1 MIRRPGLIKVVM
13 GALVLAVAMVAV
25 PGQTEAQTPPRGDTV
40 DVDVRV
46 WQSVRD
52 PWRIHVS
59 ARREGGSYGTLGT
72 VRLLL
77 DDGENAA
84 GTYQFGD
91 VAVDDV
97 VVRVWQHVGNPH
109 SVLVNARP
117 VDGDWNPETRRRL
130 SIRDGRSRD
139 RNFRFGDITI
149 TVPTPSPVVAISPGG
164 EEVPRLAGLTV
175 TFREAPE
182 TADAAAFVSIEPP
195 IEGAFV
201 WLDGRTLLFQP
212 DYPGWQRGQQYR
224 VVVDAGATGLA
235 EDHVHT
241 FKAEGALRV
250 VYVTPGDGDIEVP
263 ANARI
268 LVQFSRSVAPL
279 TVLQEGA
286 GPTVLRFDP
295 PVSGRGEWLNTSL
308 YRFFPAGLQPSTTYT
323 VRIPA
328 RVAWASGGVLEADYR
343 WSFSTTQPTVTGFE
357 PHDNSN
363 FVEPDANI
371 RVTFSQPMDRASGE
385 AGITLREVGGDLVAS
400 SFSWS
405 QDSSSVRLVP
415 DEPLK
420 LSTRYQVA
428 VAEGLRDA
436 WGGRTR
442 AERSARFTTV
452 DPPMVTSTSPAD
464 GEQAASTSGIS
475 IHYNN
480 PMDRESFKGRISI
493 NGATVPEDGFWAW
506 DRSVSI
512 PAGMAYS
519 AEYTVRVAEGV
530 RDRGGRSL
538 PAYEFSFRTRE
549 RPPPEPPRPAVSL
562 GTGTF
567 ALWPEG
573 GEHRLEYGAQ
583 AMDEVRFELYRL
595 SEGEA
600 ETLLRR
606 GWIDGRRWVDGVGYK
621 WVRFEPESEAI
632 RAWTE
637 AIPEES
643 RDTWTSYSTSLGG
656 GEPLPIGHYYVL
668 AEGEGDSAAS
678 VISVVNTT
686 MVTKLADGELLVW
699 AVDYETGE
707 ALAGVKVRAVSAGEG
722 AHEFAGSETTD
733 ADGLARFTVPSRS
746 GNWYWNPYG
755 HYLARIDDGERNGV
769 VATWW
774 DEGSSPWALD
784 VPTRPSFPSTKGH
797 LYSDRPIYRPGET
810 VFLKGVVRDEDDAS
824 YSLPGA
830 DQTYTVTIRD
840 ASYEQLPEMTV
851 GLSEL
856 GTFAIEVNLRDDAP
870 TGSYWVSLR
879 DDDGFIV
886 STRFRVSAF
895 RVPEFEVEVEAEG
908 TDFVAG
914 DTIPGETQASF
925 YAGGPVGD
933 APLDW
938 AALSQPTFFRVE
950 GYEEYSFGEYQWSYR
965 SPRRGSGST
974 QTDRSGFARFKA
986 RAALD
991 EGESTHL
998 FTISATVTDQ
1008 NGQAVANSTTVT
1020 VHPAT
1025 WYAGIRTESY
1035 IATAGK
1041 PATVHL
1047 VTVDYKGRVAPERPV
1062 TVRLFER
1069 DWRKGELIETERDMR
1084 ETVTGEDG
1092 EGAVTLTA
1100 PSPGSYRI
1108 VAESTD
1114 EQGRVARSERYL
1126 WVTGREYAPWRSRD
1140 DHYIELVADRD
1151 RYEVGDV
1158 AEVLVPAPFGG
1169 VIGLVTVERGRV
1181 LSSEVRRF
1189 ETNSEVLRIPIEAG
1203 HVPNVYVGV
1212 VLYLPPGEENP
1223 LPRYRI
1229 GYVNLSIST
1238 ASRELDVRVEPDRDE
1253 ARPGETVRYE
1263 VEVTDSEGQGV
1274 EGEVSVAIVDKAV
1287 LSLAED
1293 VGPTGLEAFWYERPL
1308 GVRTAWSREPAG
1320 LAEDGVGGDA
1330 EEAMEDADP
1339 EPGRIGGGPTASR
1352 SRPRVRSD
1360 FEHTALW
1367 IGQLATDENG
1377 RASLELELPD
1387 NATTWRA
1394 QARAV
1399 TAGTR
1404 VGEGESEL
1412 LVTQELLVRPALPRF
1427 LRVGDEL
1434 SVRTLVWN
1442 RTDEATNITVAIEAA
1457 GVTLDDDGAITKRVE
1472 AGRSVLFAWP
1482 ARALE
1487 EGTATIRFTAT
1498 TSGGHGDAVELS
1510 IPVYLDVT
1518 AETTAT
1524 GGVVEDTPR
1533 IEAVYLPEYVITDG
1547 GSLELSVQGSLVG
1560 ALDEEL
1566 HFFTRHPWESN
1577 VRIASRIVAMV
1588 AVQHGS
1594 ANGLTEAQER
1604 QIAGDIERLVGQQRS
1619 DGGWAWCQY
1628 CKRTDLW
1635 VTGWVLIALGEA
1647 RDAGYDVP
1655 PTRYERT
1662 RRLITNFV
1670 QRQTDFMR
1678 PANVNQH
1685 AFLLYALASAANE
1698 GGEVSPLAREQADLM
1713 GTLLEEHRVRLTSWG
1728 RAYLVLG
1735 LLASGH
1741 EPGHE
1746 YVRTLLN
1753 DLTASTI
1760 ASANGNHWE
1769 DAAIAGCMHNS
1780 GVRAT
1785 ALVLRALTDADP
1797 QHPLIEETVRWLVVA
1812 RSAQWW
1818 ETSVDRAQAMA
1829 SLGAFAELTG
1839 ESRGVYD
1846 YQVLLNTQRVLTG
1859 DFDVPARD
1867 YVDRVTVPLEDLPLG
1882 EVSRVQFDREAG
1894 AEGRLYYGLNLRY
1907 LTPAK
1912 HVEALNRGFAVS
1924 HRYSLLDQPYQYI
1937 TSAPVGSVVRVTV
1950 TVVAPAERLFA
1961 KVEDF
1966 LPAGLEPIDPA
1977 LDIVSED
1984 LLQKLRDDYN
1994 RLSGRSHWYWGR
2006 YPWRAW
2012 PWDQVDVRDDR
2023 VVLLAD
2029 RLPAGVHEYVYYAR
2043 ATTPGDFFVAPVH
2056 AQETYFPEVFGRDDS
2071 SRFTVTAE

>member
-1 MIRRPGLIKVVM
+1 M
-13 GALVLAVAMVAV
+13 
-25 PGQTEAQTPPRGDTV
+25 
-40 DVDVRV
+40 
-46 WQSVRD
+46 
-52 PWRIHVS
+52 
-59 ARREGGSYGTLGT
+59 
-72 VRLLL
+72 
-77 DDGENAA
+77 
-84 GTYQFGD
+84 
-91 VAVDDV
+91 
-97 VVRVWQHVGNPH
+97 VRVWQHVVNPH

-149 TVPTPSPVVAISPGG
+149 AVPAPGPVVAISPGG
-164 EEVPRLAGLTV
+164 EEAPRLAALTI

-182 TADAAAFVSIEPP
+182 TADAAEVVSIEPP

-201 WLDGRTLLFQP
+201 WLDERTLLFQP
-212 DYPGWQRGQQYR
+212 GYPGWQRGQRYR
-224 VVVDAGATGLA
+224 VVVDGEAAGLA
-235 EDHVHT
+235 EDHVHAFT
-241 FKAEGALRV
+241 AEGALRV
-250 VYVTPGDGDIEVP
+250 VYVTPGDGDEEVGTSAP
-263 ANARI
+263 I

-279 TVLQEGA
+279 TVLQEGS
-286 GPTVLRFDP
+286 GPAVLRFDP
-295 PVSGRGEWLNTSL
+295 PLAGSGEWLNTSL
-308 YRFFPAGLQPSTTYT
+308 YRFTPSSLQPSTTYA

-328 RVAWASGGVLEADYR
+328 RLTSLDDGVLEADYT
-343 WSFSTTQPTVTGFE
+343 WSFSTTQPAVTGFE
-357 PHDNSN
+357 PHDNSI
-363 FVEPDANI
+363 FVEPDT
-371 RVTFSQPMDRASGE
+371 RVRITFSQPMVRASAE
-385 AGITLREVGGDLVAS
+385 AGITLREVGGARIAG

-405 QDSSSVRLVP
+405 QDSTSVWFVSY
-415 DEPLK
+415 EPLD
-420 LSTRYQVA
+420 LSTQYQVT
-428 VAEGLRDA
+428 VAEGLRDT

-442 AERSARFTTV
+442 SERSARFTTV
-452 DPPMVTSTSPAD
+452 DPPVVTRTNPAD
-464 GEQAASTSGIS
+464 GEQHARPSTIY
-475 IHYNN
+475 IYYNN
-480 PMDRESFKGRISI
+480 PMDLESLKGRVSI
-493 NGATVPEDGFWAW
+493 NGSLVEDERLGGRNRTVYVKAELD
-506 DRSVSI
+506 
-512 PAGMAYS
+512 YS
-519 AEYTVRVAEGV
+519 TEYTVRVAEGV
-530 RDRGGRSL
+530 RDRGGRTL
-538 PAYEFSFRTRE
+538 PAYEFSFRTRDPD
-549 RPPPEPPRPAVSL
+549 PPQPALSL
-562 GTGTF
+562 GTGQF

-573 GEHRLEYGAQ
+573 DEHRLGYSAQ
-583 AMDEVRFELYRL
+583 VMDEVRFELYRL

-600 ETLLRR
+600 ETLLRQ
-606 GWIDGRRWVDGVGYK
+606 GWIGRWDELAYRSVA
-621 WVRFEPESEAI
+621 FEPGSDPM

-637 AIPEES
+637 TIPEES
-643 RDTWTSYSTSLGG
+643 RDTWTSYSTSLGD
-656 GEPLPIGHYYVL
+656 GEPLPIGHYYIV
-668 AEGEGDSAAS
+668 AEGEGDSSAS
-678 VISVVNTT
+678 MISVVNTT

-707 ALAGVKVRAVSAGEG
+707 PLAGVEVHARSAGTPPY
-722 AHEFAGSETTD
+722 AFGSSAVTD
-733 ADGLARFTVPSRS
+733 EDGLVRFAVPAGARSS
-746 GNWYWNPYG
+746 YWAPYQ
-755 HYLARIDDGERNGV
+755 HYLARISDTERNGAV
-769 VATWW
+769 LTWW
-774 DEGSSPWALD
+774 DDGSSPWALD
-784 VPTRPSFPSTKGH
+784 VPFSRYSPSTLGH
-797 LYSDRPIYRPGET
+797 LYTDRPIYRPGET

-824 YSLPGA
+824 YSLPDA

-840 ASYEQLPEMTV
+840 ASSEQLPAMTV
-851 GLSEL
+851 RASEL
-856 GTFAIEVNLRDDAP
+856 GTFAVEFDLGAEAP
-870 TGSYWVSLR
+870 TGTYRVSLH
-879 DDDGFIV
+879 DAYGFIA
-886 STRFRVSAF
+886 STSFGVSAF
-895 RVPEFEVEVEAEG
+895 RVPEFAVEVEAEG
-908 TDFVAG
+908 TDYVAG
-914 DTIPGETQASF
+914 ERIPVETRASF
-925 YAGGPVGD
+925 YAGGPVGS
-933 APLDW
+933 APVEW
-938 AALSQPTFFRVE
+938 AALSSPTFFTAE
-950 GYEEYSFGEYQWSYR
+950 GYEEYSFGEYSWSYR
-965 SPRRGSGST
+965 SPRRGSGEAL
-974 QTDRSGFARFKA
+974 TDRAGVARFDVP
-986 RAALD
+986 AALD
-991 EGESTHL
+991 EGESTQR

-1008 NGQAVANSTTVT
+1008 NAQAVANSTTVT

-1047 VTVDYKGRVAPERPV
+1047 VTVDYRGRVAPERPV

-1069 DWRKGELIETERDMR
+1069 EWKNWELVETEVDVKDA
-1084 ETVTGEDG
+1084 VTGSDG
-1092 EGAVTLTA
+1092 ERSVTLTA
-1100 PSPGSYRI
+1100 PSAGSYRI

-1140 DHYIELVADRD
+1140 GHYIELVADRD
-1151 RYEVGDV
+1151 SYEVGDV
-1158 AEVLVPAPFGG
+1158 AEVLVPAPYAG

-1181 LSSEVRRF
+1181 LSSEVRHF
-1189 ETNSEVLRIPIEAG
+1189 ETNSEVLRIPIEAS
-1203 HVPNVYVGV
+1203 HLPNIYVGV
-1212 VLYLPPGEENP
+1212 VLYRPPSEENP

-1229 GYVNLSIST
+1229 GYVNLPIST
-1238 ASRELDVRVEPDRDE
+1238 TAVELDVRVEPDREE

-1263 VEVTDSEGQGV
+1263 VEVTDSEGEGV

-1287 LSLAED
+1287 LALAEE
-1293 VGPTGLEAFWYERPL
+1293 VGPTGLETFWYARPL
-1308 GVRTAWSREPAG
+1308 GVHTAWSREPVG
-1320 LAEDGVGGDA
+1320 FVGDGVGGDGD
-1330 EEAMEDADP
+1330 EEMTDADP
-1339 EPGRIGGGPTASR
+1339 EPAKTGGGGGPSASK

-1367 IGQLATDENG
+1367 IGQLATDEEG
-1377 RASLELELPD
+1377 KASFELELPD

-1399 TAGTR
+1399 TADTR

-1442 RTDEATNITVAIEAA
+1442 RTDEATNITVEIEAA
-1457 GVTLDDDGAITKRVE
+1457 GVVLDNSDAITKRVE

-1482 ARALE
+1482 ARALK
-1487 EGTATIRFTAT
+1487 EGMATFRFTAT
-1498 TSGGHGDAVELS
+1498 TSGGSGDAVELS

-1533 IEAVYLPEYVITDG
+1533 LEAVYLPEYVLNDR
-1547 GSLELSVQGSLVG
+1547 GSLELSVQASLVG

-1566 HFFTRHPWESN
+1566 RFFTRHSWESN
-1577 VRIASRIVAMV
+1577 VRVASRIVATV
-1588 AVQHGS
+1588 AVQRGS
-1594 ANGLTEAQER
+1594 ASGLTEAQDL
-1604 QIAGDIERLVGQQRS
+1604 QVVGDIERLVGQQRS

-1628 CKRTDLW
+1628 CQRTDLW

-1655 PTRYERT
+1655 LTGYSRT
-1662 RRLITNFV
+1662 MRLITDFV

-1685 AFLLYALASAANE
+1685 AFLLYALTRAANE
-1698 GGEVSPLAREQADLM
+1698 RGEVSALAREQALLM

-1728 RAYLVLG
+1728 RAYLLLG

-1741 EPGHE
+1741 EADHE
-1746 YVRTLLN
+1746 AVRTLLN

-1785 ALVLRALTDADP
+1785 ALVLRALTEADP

-1818 ETSVDRAQAMA
+1818 ETSVERAQAMA

-1846 YQVLLNTQRVLTG
+1846 YQVLLNTRRVLAG
-1859 DFDVPARD
+1859 DFDVPEGD
-1867 YVDRVTVPLEDLPLG
+1867 YVDGVTVPLAELLPG
-1882 EVSRVQFDREAG
+1882 EVTRVQFDREAG
-1894 AEGRLYYGLNLRY
+1894 SEGRLYYGLNLRY
-1907 LTPAK
+1907 ATPAK

-1924 HRYSLLDQPYQYI
+1924 HRYSLLDQPHQYI

-1984 LLQKLRDDYN
+1984 LLQRLRDDYN
-1994 RLSGRSHWYWGR
+1994 RLSGRSRWYWGR

-2012 PWDQVDVRDDR
+2012 PWDQVDLRDDR

-2043 ATTPGDFFVAPVH
+2043 ATTPGDFFVAPAH
-2056 AQETYFPEVFGRDDS
+2056 AEETYFPEVFGRDDS
-2071 SRFTVTAE
+2071 SRFTVTEDE

>member
-1 MIRRPGLIKVVM
+1 M
-13 GALVLAVAMVAV
+13 
-25 PGQTEAQTPPRGDTV
+25 
-40 DVDVRV
+40 
-46 WQSVRD
+46 
-52 PWRIHVS
+52 
-59 ARREGGSYGTLGT
+59 
-72 VRLLL
+72 
-77 DDGENAA
+77 
-84 GTYQFGD
+84 
-91 VAVDDV
+91 
-97 VVRVWQHVGNPH
+97 
-109 SVLVNARP
+109 
-117 VDGDWNPETRRRL
+117 
-130 SIRDGRSRD
+130 
-139 RNFRFGDITI
+139 
-149 TVPTPSPVVAISPGG
+149 
-164 EEVPRLAGLTV
+164 
-175 TFREAPE
+175 
-182 TADAAAFVSIEPP
+182 
-195 IEGAFV
+195 
-201 WLDGRTLLFQP
+201 
-212 DYPGWQRGQQYR
+212 
-224 VVVDAGATGLA
+224 
-235 EDHVHT
+235 
-241 FKAEGALRV
+241 
-250 VYVTPGDGDIEVP
+250 
-263 ANARI
+263 
-268 LVQFSRSVAPL
+268 
-279 TVLQEGA
+279 
-286 GPTVLRFDP
+286 
-295 PVSGRGEWLNTSL
+295 
-308 YRFFPAGLQPSTTYT
+308 
-323 VRIPA
+323 
-328 RVAWASGGVLEADYR
+328 
-343 WSFSTTQPTVTGFE
+343 
-357 PHDNSN
+357 
-363 FVEPDANI
+363 
-371 RVTFSQPMDRASGE
+371 
-385 AGITLREVGGDLVAS
+385 
-400 SFSWS
+400 
-405 QDSSSVRLVP
+405 RLVP
-415 DEPLK
+415 DEPLE
-420 LSTRYQVA
+420 LSTRYQVV

-436 WGGRTR
+436 WGGATQS
-442 AERSARFTTV
+442 ERSASFTTV
-452 DPPMVTSTSPAD
+452 DPPMVTRTEPWD
-464 GEQAASTSGIS
+464 GEQHARTSRIS
-475 IHYNN
+475 IYFNN
-480 PMDRESFKGRISI
+480 PMDPESFKGRISV
-493 NGATVPEDGFWAW
+493 NGATVPEDGLSAW

-512 PAGMAYS
+512 RGGLDHS
-519 AEYTVRVAEGV
+519 TEYTVRIAEGV

-538 PAYEFSFRTRE
+538 PAYEFSFTTRE
-549 RPPPEPPRPAVSL
+549 RPQPRPPRPAISL

-573 GEHRLEYGAQ
+573 GEHRLGYSAQ

-595 SEGEA
+595 ADGEA

-606 GWIDGRRWVDGVGYK
+606 GWIEDYRSVDGK
-621 WVRFEPESEAI
+621 CCQWVRFEPESEPI

-637 AIPEES
+637 TIPEES

-656 GEPLPIGHYYVL
+656 GEPLTLGHYYIV
-668 AEGEGDSAAS
+668 ADGEGDSSAS
-678 VISVVNTT
+678 MISVVNTT

-707 ALAGVKVRAVSAGEG
+707 PLAGVQVRAVSAGEPPY
-722 AHEFAGSETTD
+722 EFAWSATTD
-733 ADGLARFTVPSRS
+733 ADGLARFAIPASG

-755 HYLARIDDGERNGV
+755 HYLARIGSGERTGAV
-769 VATWW
+769 LTWW
-774 DEGSSPWALD
+774 EEGSAPWALG
-784 VPTRPSFPSTKGH
+784 VPTRASFPSTEGH
-797 LYSDRPIYRPGET
+797 LYTDRPIYRPGET
-810 VFLKGVVRDEDDAS
+810 VFFKGVVRGEDDAS

-830 DQTYTVTIRD
+830 DETYTLTIRD
-840 ASYEQLPEMTV
+840 ANYEQLPAMTV
-851 GLSEL
+851 EVSDL
-856 GTFAIEVNLRDDAP
+856 GTFAVEIELGADAP
-870 TGSYWVSLR
+870 TGTYWVGLG
-879 DDDGFIV
+879 DDAGVFT
-886 STRFRVSAF
+886 STRFTVSAF

-908 TDFVAG
+908 TDYVAG
-914 DTIPGETQASF
+914 DTIPVEGRASF
-925 YAGGPVGD
+925 YAGGPVGN
-933 APLDW
+933 AAVEW
-938 AALSQPTFFRVE
+938 AARAQPTRFRAE
-950 GYEEYSFGEYQWSYR
+950 GYEEYSFGEYSWSYR
-965 SPRRGSGST
+965 SPRRGTGST
-974 QTDRSGFARFKA
+974 RTDRSGVMRFQA
-986 RAALD
+986 PATLD
-991 EGESTHL
+991 AGESTHR
-998 FTISATVTDQ
+998 FTISTTVTDQ
-1008 NGQAVANSTTVT
+1008 NGQAVASSATAI

-1025 WYAGIRTESY
+1025 WYAGVRTESY

-1047 VTVDYKGRVAPERPV
+1047 VTVDYEGRVAPERPV

-1069 DWRKGELIETERDMR
+1069 EWKNGELVETEVDVE

-1092 EGAVTLTA
+1092 EGSVTLTA

-1114 EQGRVARSERYL
+1114 SQGRVARSERYL
-1126 WVTGREYAPWRSRD
+1126 WVTGREYAPWRSRPG
-1140 DHYIELVADRD
+1140 HYLALVADRD
-1151 RYEVGDV
+1151 SYEVGDV

-1181 LSSEVRRF
+1181 LSREVRHF
-1189 ETNSEVLRIPIEAG
+1189 ETNSEVLRIPIEAS

-1238 ASRELDVRVEPDRDE
+1238 ASRELDVRVEPDRGE
-1253 ARPGETVRYE
+1253 ARPGEAVRYE
-1263 VEVTDSEGQGV
+1263 VEVTDSDGRGV

-1287 LSLAED
+1287 LALAEE

-1320 LAEDGVGGDA
+1320 LAEDGVGGDGD
-1330 EEAMEDADP
+1330 EAMADESP
-1339 EPGRIGGGPTASR
+1339 EPGNVLGGPVASK
-1352 SRPRVRSD
+1352 SRPQVRSD

-1367 IGQLATDENG
+1367 IGQLATGEDG
-1377 RASLELELPD
+1377 KASFELELPD

-1399 TAGTR
+1399 TAGTK

-1442 RTDEATNITVAIEAA
+1442 RTDEATNVTVAIEAE
-1457 GVTLDDDGAITKRVE
+1457 GVVLDNEDAIRKRVE

-1498 TSGGHGDAVELS
+1498 TSGGAGDAVELS
-1510 IPVYLDVT
+1510 IPVHLDVT

-1524 GGVVEDTPR
+1524 GGVVEDTPGL
-1533 IEAVYLPEYVITDG
+1533 EAVYLPEYVIADG
-1547 GSLELSVQGSLVG
+1547 GSLEVSVQASLVG

-1566 HFFTRHPWESN
+1566 HAFTRHPWESN
-1577 VRIASRIVAMV
+1577 VRIASRIVATV
-1588 AVQHGS
+1588 AVQRGS

-1604 QIAGDIERLVGQQRS
+1604 QVAGDIERLVGQQRS

-1628 CKRTDLW
+1628 CRRTDLW

-1655 PTRYERT
+1655 PTRYDRT
-1662 RRLITNFV
+1662 MRLITNFV
-1670 QRQTDFMR
+1670 QRPTDFMR

-1685 AFLLYALASAANE
+1685 AFLLYALTSAANE
-1698 GGEVSPLAREQADLM
+1698 GGEVSPSAREQAGLM
-1713 GTLLEEHRVRLTSWG
+1713 GTLLDEHRVRLTSWG

-1741 EPGHE
+1741 EPDHE

-1753 DLTASTI
+1753 DLTASAI

-1785 ALVLRALTDADP
+1785 ALVLRALTEADP

-1846 YQVLLNTQRVLTG
+1846 YQVLLNTQRMLAG

-1867 YVDRVTVPLEDLPLG
+1867 YVDSVTVPLEDLPLG

-1894 AEGRLYYGLNLRY
+1894 RAGRLYYGLNLRY

-1924 HRYSLLDQPYQYI
+1924 HRYSLLDQPYQSI

-1966 LPAGLEPIDPA
+1966 LPAGLEPIDPV
-1977 LDIVSED
+1977 LDIVSDD
-1984 LLQKLRDDYN
+1984 LLQQLRDDYN
-1994 RLSGRSHWYWGR
+1994 RLSGRGHWSYWGR

-2012 PWDQVDVRDDR
+2012 PWDQVDLRDDR

>member
-1 MIRRPGLIKVVM
+1 MIRRPGLIKVVI
-13 GALVLAVAMVAV
+13 GALLLAVAMVAV

-46 WQSVRD
+46 WQDVRD
-52 PWRIHVS
+52 PWRIFVEAS
-59 ARREGGSYGTLGT
+59 TGGERGVATGT

-77 DDGENAA
+77 DDGLSRNRV
-84 GTYQFGD
+84 YQYGD
-91 VAVDDV
+91 ITVGEVEL
-97 VVRVWQHVGNPH
+97 RVWQHVGNPH
-109 SVLVNARP
+109 SIHVSAWP
-117 VDGDWNPETRRRL
+117 VGGEWDRERTFRL
-130 SIRDGRSRD
+130 SIRDGRSPD

-149 TVPTPSPVVAISPGG
+149 TVPTPGPVVAISPGG
-164 EEVPRLAGLTV
+164 EEAPRLAALTI
-175 TFREAPE
+175 TFREAPQ
-182 TADAAAFVSIEPP
+182 TAGAAEFVSIEPP

-224 VVVDAGATGLA
+224 VVVDGGGTGLA
-235 EDHVHT
+235 GDHVHT
-241 FKAEGALRV
+241 FTAEGALRV
-250 VYVTPGDGDIEVP
+250 VYMTPGDGDEEVP
-263 ANARI
+263 ADARI

-279 TVLQEGA
+279 TILQESPSGA
-286 GPTVLRFDP
+286 VLRTDP
-295 PVSGRGEWLNTSL
+295 PVTGSGEWLNTSL
-308 YRFFPAGLQPSTTYT
+308 YRFTPSGLQPSTTYS

-328 RVAWASGGVLEADYR
+328 RLASLSDAVLEADYT

-357 PHDNSN
+357 PRDNSI
-363 FVEPDANI
+363 FVEPDTRV
-371 RVTFSQPMDRASGE
+371 RVTFSQPMVPASAE
-385 AGITLREVGGDLVAS
+385 AGITLREVSGGRVAGS
-400 SFSWS
+400 LSWS
-405 QDSSSVRLVP
+405 QDSTSVWFAP
-415 DEPLK
+415 DEPLE
-420 LSTRYQVA
+420 LSASYRVV

-436 WGGRTR
+436 RGGRTR
-442 AERSARFTTV
+442 TERSARFTTV
-452 DPPMVTSTSPAD
+452 DPPMVTRTDPWD
-464 GEQAASTSGIS
+464 GEQHARTSGIS
-475 IHYNN
+475 IYYNN
-480 PMDRESFKGRISI
+480 PMDRESFKGRISV
-493 NGATVPEDGFWAW
+493 NGATVPDNGLRTR

-512 PAGMAYS
+512 RDGLAYS
-519 AEYTVRVAEGV
+519 TEYTVRIAEGV
-530 RDRGGRSL
+530 RDRGGRPL
-538 PAYEFSFRTRE
+538 PAYEFSFRTKDPS
-549 RPPPEPPRPAVSL
+549 PPQPSIAL
-562 GTGTF
+562 GTGQF

-573 GEHRLEYGAQ
+573 GEHRLGYSVQ
-583 AMDEVRFELYRL
+583 VMDEVRFELYRL
-595 SEGEA
+595 SEEEA

-606 GWIDGRRWVDGVGYK
+606 GWIEDYQWVDPKGYQ
-621 WVRFEPESEAI
+621 WVRFEPESEPV
-632 RAWTE
+632 RVWTE

-643 RDTWTSYSTSLGG
+643 RNTWTSYSTSLGDD
-656 GEPLPIGHYYVL
+656 EPLPIGHYYIL
-668 AEGEGDSAAS
+668 AEGEGDSAAGM
-678 VISVVNTT
+678 ISVVNTT

-707 ALAGVKVRAVSAGEG
+707 ALAGVEVRAVSAGRPS
-722 AHEFAGSETTD
+722 HTFAANTTTD
-733 ADGLARFTVPSRS
+733 ADGLARFAVPS
-746 GNWYWNPYG
+746 GVGDWYWNPYG
-755 HYLARIDDGERNGV
+755 HYLARIDTGERTGAV
-769 VATWW
+769 LTWW
-774 DEGSSPWALD
+774 EEGSSPWSLG
-784 VPTRPSFPSTKGH
+784 VPTRPSFPSTMGH
-797 LYSDRPIYRPGET
+797 LYTDRPIYRPGET
-810 VFLKGVVRDEDDAS
+810 VFFKGVVRDEDDAS
-824 YSLPGA
+824 YTLPDA
-830 DQTYTVTIRD
+830 EQTYTLTIRD

-851 GLSEL
+851 AVSEL
-856 GTFAIEVNLRDDAP
+856 GTFAAELDLGDDAP

-879 DDDGFIV
+879 DDDGV
-886 STRFRVSAF
+886 VTSTRFTVSAF

-908 TDFVAG
+908 TDYVAG
-914 DTIPGETQASF
+914 EEIPVEGRASF

-933 APLDW
+933 ATVEW
-938 AALSQPTFFRVE
+938 AALSQPTFFRAE
-950 GYEEYSFGEYQWSYR
+950 GYEEYSFGEYARGYR
-965 SPRRGSGST
+965 SPRRGTGST
-974 QTDRSGFARFKA
+974 QTDRSGVMRFDV
-986 RAALD
+986 RATLD
-991 EGESTHL
+991 AGESTHL
-998 FTISATVTDQ
+998 FTISTTVTDQ
-1008 NGQAVANSTTVT
+1008 NGQAVANSATAT

-1062 TVRLFER
+1062 IVRLFQREWKNR
-1069 DWRKGELIETERDMR
+1069 ELVETEVDAE

-1092 EGAVTLTA
+1092 EGSVTLTA
-1100 PSPGSYRI
+1100 PSAGSYRI

-1126 WVTGREYAPWRSRD
+1126 WVTGREYAPWRGRD

-1151 RYEVGDV
+1151 SYEVGDV

-1181 LSSEVRRF
+1181 LSSEVREF
-1189 ETNSEVLRIPIEAG
+1189 ETNSEVLRIPIEAS
-1203 HVPNVYVGV
+1203 HLPNVYVGV
-1212 VLYLPPGEENP
+1212 VLYLPPSEENP
-1223 LPRYRI
+1223 LPSYRI

-1238 ASRELDVRVEPDRDE
+1238 ATLELDVSIEPDRGE

-1263 VEVTDSEGQGV
+1263 VEVTDSEGRGV

-1287 LSLAED
+1287 LALAEE
-1293 VGPTGLEAFWYERPL
+1293 VGPTGMEAFWYERPL
-1308 GVRTAWSREPAG
+1308 GVRTAWSREPSG
-1320 LAEDGVGGDA
+1320 LAQDGVGGDGD
-1330 EEAMEDADP
+1330 EAMADEAP
-1339 EPGRIGGGPTASR
+1339 AAGETGGGGSPASR
-1352 SRPRVRSD
+1352 SGPQVRSD

-1367 IGQLATDENG
+1367 IGQLATDEDG
-1377 RASLELELPD
+1377 RASFELELPD

-1434 SVRTLVWN
+1434 SVRTLVRN
-1442 RTDEATNITVAIEAA
+1442 RTDEATNITVEIEAA
-1457 GVTLDDDGAITKRVE
+1457 GVVLDNGDAIRKRVE
-1472 AGRSVLFAWP
+1472 PGRSVLFAWP

-1498 TSGGHGDAVELS
+1498 TSGGAGDAVELS
-1510 IPVYLDVT
+1510 IPVHLDVT

-1533 IEAVYLPEYVITDG
+1533 LEAVYLPEYAITDG
-1547 GSLELSVQGSLVG
+1547 GSLEVSVQASLVG

-1566 HFFTRHPWESN
+1566 GFFTRHPWESN
-1577 VRIASRIVAMV
+1577 VRIASRIVASI
-1588 AVQHGS
+1588 AVQRGS
-1594 ANGLTEAQER
+1594 ANGLTEAQAR
-1604 QIAGDIERLVGQQRS
+1604 QVVGDIERLVGQQRS

-1628 CKRTDLW
+1628 CRRTDLW

-1647 RDAGYDVP
+1647 RDASYDIP
-1655 PTRYERT
+1655 LTRYDRT
-1662 RRLITNFV
+1662 MRLVTNFV
-1670 QRQTDFMR
+1670 QRPTDFMH

-1685 AFLLYALASAANE
+1685 AFLLYALTSAANE
-1698 GGEVSPLAREQADLM
+1698 GGEVSPSARGQADLM

-1741 EPGHE
+1741 EPDHE

-1785 ALVLRALTDADP
+1785 ALVLRALTEADP

-1818 ETSVDRAQAMA
+1818 ETSVERAQAMA

-1846 YQVLLNTQRVLTG
+1846 YQVLLNTQRVLAG
-1859 DFDVPARD
+1859 HFDVPARD
-1867 YVDRVTVPLEDLPLG
+1867 YVDAITLPLADLLLG
-1882 EVSRVQFDREAG
+1882 EVNRLQFDREAG
-1894 AEGRLYYGLNLRY
+1894 REGRLYYGLNLRY

-1924 HRYSLLDQPYQYI
+1924 HRYSLLDQPYQSV

-1961 KVEDF
+1961 RVEDF

-1977 LDIVSED
+1977 LDIVSDD
-1984 LLQKLRDDYN
+1984 LLQKLQADYN
-1994 RLSGRSHWYWGR
+1994 RLPGRSHWYWGR

-2012 PWDQVDVRDDR
+2012 PWDQVDLRDDR

-2056 AQETYFPEVFGRDDS
+2056 AEETYFPEVFGRDDS
-2071 SRFTVTAE
+2071 SRFTVTE